1 MNRCCQL
8 FRKLLYF
15 CIRKPYLAT
24 SRTIRIKNMKILH
37 TSDLHIGKY
46 IGTYDLKEDT
56 EYVLNQVVDT
66 AIRERVEVVLIS
78 GDIFDRPNP
87 SEEAIKM
94 YVSFL
99 KGLLDKNIKVI
110 AISGNHDSGIR
121 LSAYKDILGKGYFVE
136 GEFNS
141 PMRKVS
147 LNDEYGP
154 VNFYML
160 PFFTPFIVKSN
171 LKLEKGLEN
180 YDLAMDEIIKRENI
194 DTSQR
199 NIILAHQFVAGFKF
213 GGSEE
218 DFSYSNGDE
227 KNVAGVGII
236 SLDKFQNFD
245 YVALGH
251 IHKPQ
256 KISRETI
263 RYSGSLLKYKT
274 SEIDGPDKS
283 VVIIDLKEKGNIEVK
298 LDPIKP
304 LHPFVKIEGLLS
316 ELTNTNPNENDYVY
330 LIVDDDKTP
339 IEAKNKLTPYY
350 KRIVD
355 IEFPND
361 TLQQKMNLD
370 TSLADKRPIDFICEY
385 YREKTNKDLDEEN
398 KKLLAEIFIEA
409 NKEGGQN

>member
-1 MNRCCQL
+1 
-8 FRKLLYF
+8 
-15 CIRKPYLAT
+15 
-24 SRTIRIKNMKILH
+24 MKILH

-99 KGLLDKNIKVI
+99 KELLDKNIKVI

-147 LNDEYGP
+147 LSDEYGP

-160 PFFTPFIVKSN
+160 PFFTPFVVKSN

>member
-1 MNRCCQL
+1 
-8 FRKLLYF
+8 
-15 CIRKPYLAT
+15 
-24 SRTIRIKNMKILH
+24 MKILH

-66 AIRERVEVVLIS
+66 AIKERVEVVLIS
-78 GDIFDRPNP
+78 GDVFDRPNP

-99 KGLLDKNIKVI
+99 KQLLDKNIKVI

-121 LSAYKDILGKGYFVE
+121 LSAYKEILGKGYFVE

>member
-1 MNRCCQL
+1 
-8 FRKLLYF
+8 
-15 CIRKPYLAT
+15 
-24 SRTIRIKNMKILH
+24 MKILH

-78 GDIFDRPNP
+78 GDVFDRPNP

-99 KGLLDKNIKVI
+99 KELLDKNIKVI

-283 VVIIDLKEKGNIEVK
+283 VVIIDLKEKGNIEVR

>member
-1 MNRCCQL
+1 MSENIYVLRRL
-8 FRKLLYF
+8 D
-15 CIRKPYLAT
+15 
-24 SRTIRIKNMKILH
+24 MKILH

-99 KGLLDKNIKVI
+99 KALLDKNIKVI

-316 ELTNTNPNENDYVY
+316 ELTNTNPNKNDYVY

>member
-1 MNRCCQL
+1 MSENIYVLRRL
-8 FRKLLYF
+8 D
-15 CIRKPYLAT
+15 
-24 SRTIRIKNMKILH
+24 MKILH

-78 GDIFDRPNP
+78 GDVFDRPNP

-99 KGLLDKNIKVI
+99 KELLDKNIKVI

-298 LDPIKP
+298 LDHIKP

>member
-1 MNRCCQL
+1 
-8 FRKLLYF
+8 
-15 CIRKPYLAT
+15 
-24 SRTIRIKNMKILH
+24 MKILH

-99 KGLLDKNIKVI
+99 KQLLDKNIKVI

-147 LNDEYGP
+147 LNDEFGP
-154 VNFYML
+154 VNFYLL

>member
-1 MNRCCQL
+1 
-8 FRKLLYF
+8 
-15 CIRKPYLAT
+15 
-24 SRTIRIKNMKILH
+24 MKILH

-78 GDIFDRPNP
+78 GDVFDRPNP

-121 LSAYKDILGKGYFVE
+121 LSAYKAILGKGYFVE

-256 KISRETI
+256 KISRGTI

-283 VVIIDLKEKGNIEVK
+283 VVIIDLKGKGNIEVK

>member
-1 MNRCCQL
+1 
-8 FRKLLYF
+8 
-15 CIRKPYLAT
+15 
-24 SRTIRIKNMKILH
+24 MKILH

-78 GDIFDRPNP
+78 GDVFDRPNP

-99 KGLLDKNIKVI
+99 KQLLDKNIKVI

-136 GEFNS
+136 GGFNS

-147 LNDEYGP
+147 LNDEFGP
-154 VNFYML
+154 VNFYLL

>member
-1 MNRCCQL
+1 MSENIYVLGRL
-8 FRKLLYF
+8 D
-15 CIRKPYLAT
+15 
-24 SRTIRIKNMKILH
+24 MKILH

-78 GDIFDRPNP
+78 GDVFDRPNP

-99 KGLLDKNIKVI
+99 KALLDKNIKVI

>member
-1 MNRCCQL
+1 MSENIYVLRRL
-8 FRKLLYF
+8 D
-15 CIRKPYLAT
+15 
-24 SRTIRIKNMKILH
+24 MKILH

-78 GDIFDRPNP
+78 GDVFDRPNP

-99 KGLLDKNIKVI
+99 KKLLDKNIKVI

-180 YDLAMDEIIKRENI
+180 YDLAMDKIIKRENI

-283 VVIIDLKEKGNIEVK
+283 VVIIDLKEKSNIEVK

>member
-1 MNRCCQL
+1 MSENIYVLRRL
-8 FRKLLYF
+8 D
-15 CIRKPYLAT
+15 
-24 SRTIRIKNMKILH
+24 MKILH

-283 VVIIDLKEKGNIEVK
+283 VVIIDLKEKSNIEVK

>member
-1 MNRCCQL
+1 MSENIYVLRRL
-8 FRKLLYF
+8 D
-15 CIRKPYLAT
+15 
-24 SRTIRIKNMKILH
+24 MKILH

-56 EYVLNQVVDT
+56 EYVLNQVVET

-78 GDIFDRPNP
+78 GDVFDRPNP

-99 KGLLDKNIKVI
+99 KELLDKNIKVI

-147 LNDEYGP
+147 LNDEFGP

>member
-1 MNRCCQL
+1 
-8 FRKLLYF
+8 
-15 CIRKPYLAT
+15 
-24 SRTIRIKNMKILH
+24 MKILH

-78 GDIFDRPNP
+78 GDVFDRPNP

-121 LSAYKDILGKGYFVE
+121 LSAYKAILGKGYFVE

-147 LNDEYGP
+147 LNDEFGP

-236 SLDKFQNFD
+236 SLDKFQKFD

>member
-1 MNRCCQL
+1 MSENIYVLGRL
-8 FRKLLYF
+8 D
-15 CIRKPYLAT
+15 
-24 SRTIRIKNMKILH
+24 MKILH

-78 GDIFDRPNP
+78 GDVFDRPNP

-99 KGLLDKNIKVI
+99 KALLDKNIKVI

-218 DFSYSNGDE
+218 DFSYSDGDE

>member
-1 MNRCCQL
+1 
-8 FRKLLYF
+8 
-15 CIRKPYLAT
+15 
-24 SRTIRIKNMKILH
+24 MKILH

-171 LKLEKGLEN
+171 LKLEKGLES

-283 VVIIDLKEKGNIEVK
+283 IVIIDLKEKGNIEVK

>member
-1 MNRCCQL
+1 MSENIYALRRL
-8 FRKLLYF
+8 D
-15 CIRKPYLAT
+15 
-24 SRTIRIKNMKILH
+24 MKILH

-78 GDIFDRPNP
+78 GDVFDRPNP

-99 KGLLDKNIKVI
+99 KQLLDKNIKVI
-110 AISGNHDSGIR
+110 TISGNHDSGIR

>member
-1 MNRCCQL
+1 
-8 FRKLLYF
+8 
-15 CIRKPYLAT
+15 
-24 SRTIRIKNMKILH
+24 MKILH

-78 GDIFDRPNP
+78 GDVFDRPNP

-99 KGLLDKNIKVI
+99 KQLLDKNIKVI

-121 LSAYKDILGKGYFVE
+121 LSAYKEILGKGYFVE

-147 LNDEYGP
+147 LNDKYGP

-194 DTSQR
+194 DISQR

>member
-1 MNRCCQL
+1 MSENIYALRRL
-8 FRKLLYF
+8 D
-15 CIRKPYLAT
+15 
-24 SRTIRIKNMKILH
+24 MKILH

-171 LKLEKGLEN
+171 LKLEKGLES

-409 NKEGGQN
+409 NKEGEQN

>member
-1 MNRCCQL
+1 MSENIYVLRRL
-8 FRKLLYF
+8 
-15 CIRKPYLAT
+15 
-24 SRTIRIKNMKILH
+24 NMKILH

-56 EYVLNQVVDT
+56 EYVLNQVVET

-78 GDIFDRPNP
+78 GDVFDRPNP

-99 KGLLDKNIKVI
+99 KELLDKNIKVI

-147 LNDEYGP
+147 LSDEYGP

-236 SLDKFQNFD
+236 SLDKFQDFD

>member
-1 MNRCCQL
+1 
-8 FRKLLYF
+8 
-15 CIRKPYLAT
+15 
-24 SRTIRIKNMKILH
+24 MKILH

-78 GDIFDRPNP
+78 GDVFDRPNP

-99 KGLLDKNIKVI
+99 KELLDKNIKVI

-316 ELTNTNPNENDYVY
+316 KLTNTNPNENDYVY

>member
-1 MNRCCQL
+1 MSENIYVLRRL
-8 FRKLLYF
+8 D
-15 CIRKPYLAT
+15 
-24 SRTIRIKNMKILH
+24 MKILH

-121 LSAYKDILGKGYFVE
+121 LSAYKDILEKGYFVE

-171 LKLEKGLEN
+171 LKLEKGLEI

-283 VVIIDLKEKGNIEVK
+283 VVIIDLKKKGNIEVK

-304 LHPFVKIEGLLS
+304 LHPFRKIEGLLS

>member
-1 MNRCCQL
+1 MSENIYVLRRL
-8 FRKLLYF
+8 D
-15 CIRKPYLAT
+15 
-24 SRTIRIKNMKILH
+24 MKILH

-78 GDIFDRPNP
+78 GDVFDRPNP

-94 YVSFL
+94 YVYFL
-99 KGLLDKNIKVI
+99 KQLLDKNIKVI

-121 LSAYKDILGKGYFVE
+121 LSAYKEILGKGYFVE

-304 LHPFVKIEGLLS
+304 LHPFVKIEGLIS

>member
-1 MNRCCQL
+1 
-8 FRKLLYF
+8 
-15 CIRKPYLAT
+15 
-24 SRTIRIKNMKILH
+24 MKILH

-78 GDIFDRPNP
+78 GDVFDRPNP

-99 KGLLDKNIKVI
+99 KELLDKNIKVI

-147 LNDEYGP
+147 LNDEFGP

-180 YDLAMDEIIKRENI
+180 YDLAIDEIIKRENI

>member
-1 MNRCCQL
+1 MSENIYVLRRL
-8 FRKLLYF
+8 
-15 CIRKPYLAT
+15 
-24 SRTIRIKNMKILH
+24 NMKILH

-66 AIRERVEVVLIS
+66 AIKERVEVVLIS
-78 GDIFDRPNP
+78 GDVFDRPNP

-99 KGLLDKNIKVI
+99 KELLDKNIKVI

-274 SEIDGPDKS
+274 SEIDGPNKS

>member
-1 MNRCCQL
+1 MSENIYVLRRL
-8 FRKLLYF
+8 
-15 CIRKPYLAT
+15 
-24 SRTIRIKNMKILH
+24 NMKILH

-56 EYVLNQVVDT
+56 EYVLNQVVEK

-78 GDIFDRPNP
+78 GDVFDRPNP

-99 KGLLDKNIKVI
+99 KELLDKNIKVI

-236 SLDKFQNFD
+236 SLDKFQDFD

>member
-1 MNRCCQL
+1 MSENIYVLRRL
-8 FRKLLYF
+8 D
-15 CIRKPYLAT
+15 
-24 SRTIRIKNMKILH
+24 MKILH

-78 GDIFDRPNP
+78 GDVFDRPNP

-94 YVSFL
+94 YVFFL
-99 KGLLDKNIKVI
+99 KELLDKNIKVI

-141 PMRKVS
+141 PIRKVS

-409 NKEGGQN
+409 NKEGEQN

>member
-1 MNRCCQL
+1 MSENIYVLRRL
-8 FRKLLYF
+8 D
-15 CIRKPYLAT
+15 
-24 SRTIRIKNMKILH
+24 MKILH

-78 GDIFDRPNP
+78 GDVFDRPNP

-99 KGLLDKNIKVI
+99 KQLLDKNIKVI

-154 VNFYML
+154 VNFYL
-160 PFFTPFIVKSN
+160 LQFFTPFIVKSN

-316 ELTNTNPNENDYVY
+316 ELTNTNPNENNYVY

>member
-1 MNRCCQL
+1 
-8 FRKLLYF
+8 
-15 CIRKPYLAT
+15 
-24 SRTIRIKNMKILH
+24 MKILH

-78 GDIFDRPNP
+78 GDVFDRPNP

-99 KGLLDKNIKVI
+99 KALLDKNIKVI

-218 DFSYSNGDE
+218 DFSYSDGDE

>member
-1 MNRCCQL
+1 
-8 FRKLLYF
+8 
-15 CIRKPYLAT
+15 
-24 SRTIRIKNMKILH
+24 MKILH

-78 GDIFDRPNP
+78 GDVFDRPNP

-99 KGLLDKNIKVI
+99 KALLDKNIKVI

-121 LSAYKDILGKGYFVE
+121 LSAYKNILGKGYFVE

-385 YREKTNKDLDEEN
+385 YREKTNKDLDEKN

-409 NKEGGQN
+409 NKERGQN

>member
-1 MNRCCQL
+1 
-8 FRKLLYF
+8 
-15 CIRKPYLAT
+15 
-24 SRTIRIKNMKILH
+24 MKILH

-78 GDIFDRPNP
+78 GDVFDRPNP

-99 KGLLDKNIKVI
+99 KQLLDKNIKVI

-121 LSAYKDILGKGYFVE
+121 LSAYKEILGKGYFVE

-141 PMRKVS
+141 PMRKFS

>member
-1 MNRCCQL
+1 MSENIYVLRRL
-8 FRKLLYF
+8 
-15 CIRKPYLAT
+15 
-24 SRTIRIKNMKILH
+24 NMKILH

-99 KGLLDKNIKVI
+99 KELLDKNIKVI

-147 LNDEYGP
+147 LSDEYGP

>member
-1 MNRCCQL
+1 
-8 FRKLLYF
+8 
-15 CIRKPYLAT
+15 
-24 SRTIRIKNMKILH
+24 MKILH

-66 AIRERVEVVLIS
+66 AIRERIEVVLIS
-78 GDIFDRPNP
+78 GDVFDRPNP

-99 KGLLDKNIKVI
+99 KQLLDKNIKVI

-121 LSAYKDILGKGYFVE
+121 LSAYKEILGKGYFVE

-147 LNDEYGP
+147 LNDEFGP

>member
-1 MNRCCQL
+1 MSENIYVLRRL
-8 FRKLLYF
+8 D
-15 CIRKPYLAT
+15 
-24 SRTIRIKNMKILH
+24 MKILH

-78 GDIFDRPNP
+78 GDVFDRPNP

-99 KGLLDKNIKVI
+99 KELLDKNIKVI

-154 VNFYML
+154 INFYML

>member
-1 MNRCCQL
+1 
-8 FRKLLYF
+8 
-15 CIRKPYLAT
+15 
-24 SRTIRIKNMKILH
+24 MKILH

-78 GDIFDRPNP
+78 GDVFDRPNP
-87 SEEAIKM
+87 SEEAIKI

-99 KGLLDKNIKVI
+99 KALLDKNIKII

>member
-1 MNRCCQL
+1 
-8 FRKLLYF
+8 
-15 CIRKPYLAT
+15 
-24 SRTIRIKNMKILH
+24 MKILH

-78 GDIFDRPNP
+78 GDVFDRPNP

-99 KGLLDKNIKVI
+99 KALLDKNIKVI

-121 LSAYKDILGKGYFVE
+121 LSAYKNILGKGYFVE

-398 KKLLAEIFIEA
+398 KKLLVEIFIEA

>member
-1 MNRCCQL
+1 
-8 FRKLLYF
+8 
-15 CIRKPYLAT
+15 
-24 SRTIRIKNMKILH
+24 MKILH

-147 LNDEYGP
+147 LSDEYGP
-154 VNFYML
+154 VNFYLL

-263 RYSGSLLKYKT
+263 RYSGSLLKYKA

>member
-1 MNRCCQL
+1 MSENIYALRRL
-8 FRKLLYF
+8 D
-15 CIRKPYLAT
+15 
-24 SRTIRIKNMKILH
+24 MKILH

-56 EYVLNQVVDT
+56 EYVLNQVADT

-78 GDIFDRPNP
+78 GDVFDRPNP

>member
-1 MNRCCQL
+1 
-8 FRKLLYF
+8 
-15 CIRKPYLAT
+15 
-24 SRTIRIKNMKILH
+24 MKILH

-78 GDIFDRPNP
+78 GDVFDRPNP

-99 KGLLDKNIKVI
+99 KELLDKNIKVI

-141 PMRKVS
+141 PMRKGS
-147 LNDEYGP
+147 LNDKYGP

-274 SEIDGPDKS
+274 SEIDGSDKS

>member
-1 MNRCCQL
+1 
-8 FRKLLYF
+8 
-15 CIRKPYLAT
+15 
-24 SRTIRIKNMKILH
+24 MKILH

-283 VVIIDLKEKGNIEVK
+283 VVIIDLKKKGNIEVK

-409 NKEGGQN
+409 NKEGG

>member
-1 MNRCCQL
+1 
-8 FRKLLYF
+8 
-15 CIRKPYLAT
+15 
-24 SRTIRIKNMKILH
+24 MKILH

-66 AIRERVEVVLIS
+66 AIRESVEVVLIS
-78 GDIFDRPNP
+78 GDVFDRPNP

-99 KGLLDKNIKVI
+99 KALLDKNIKVI